1 MGETLS
7 SPDGWRSVGD
17 AQANLAR
24 LWRVLARR
32 HCGSIRSFCR
42 ASLQTMYDR
51 GATNG
56 NEPGRQQN
64 PMNSSTV
71 SMQQIGIRTTTD
83 DDALLL
89 EARRYLLW
97 EWT

>member
-1 MGETLS
+1 
-7 SPDGWRSVGD
+7 
-17 AQANLAR
+17 
-24 LWRVLARR
+24 
-32 HCGSIRSFCR
+32 
-42 ASLQTMYDR
+42 MYDR